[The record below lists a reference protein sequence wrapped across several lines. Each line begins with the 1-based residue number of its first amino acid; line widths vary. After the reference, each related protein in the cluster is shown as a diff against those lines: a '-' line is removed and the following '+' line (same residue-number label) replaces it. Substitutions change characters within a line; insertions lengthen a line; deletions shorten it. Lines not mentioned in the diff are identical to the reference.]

1 MIVEFFV
8 PGKRI
13 ATAGS
18 KTAFKTASGQMV
30 YRHASKF
37 TKPWMDKVSYFATK
51 AYPRGIIHTE
61 PLGMIIW
68 FQMPRPQGH
77 YGTGKNEGI
86 LKEWAKEKRPTGK
99 PDLSKCVRAIED
111 ALTGIVW
118 KDDSQLVWI
127 LPNKRY
133 ADKTGAYIEI
143 MTADEFEEKL
153 SRGITLEDLKFG
165 DMKND

>member
-37 TKPWMDKVSYFATK
+37 TKPWMDTVKFFAMK
-51 AYPRGIIHTE
+51 AYPRGIIHTG
-61 PLGMIIW
+61 PIGLMIW
-68 FQMPRPQGH
+68 FLMPRPKGH
-77 YGTGKNEGI
+77 YGTGRNEGK
-86 LKEWAKEKRPTGK
+86 LKDWAVEKRPTGK

-111 ALTGIVW
+111 SLKGIVW
-118 KDDSQLVWI
+118 KDDSQVVWS

-133 ADKTGAYIEI
+133 ADKTGAYIQI

-153 SRGITLEDLKFG
+153 RCGIILEDLK
-165 DMKND
+165 